1 MEDNLRLENNFRN
14 DRSLGTAE
22 KTVISQARQSVN
34 VQEKLKLAKPNLSH
48 TDIHHEI
55 TKNVDHLSSKPLRNI
70 LKQHRTE
77 IEEEELVKYMSKLPS
92 YLERGQTRQDKV
104 LNVGVL
110 DWGRLEKWQC
120 SQKQM
125 PARNS
130 RHSLSSCDSSSPF
143 STEGSSV
150 YSSGGQSCS
159 PGRLRTHRPSLQFH
173 LMSSPNKGSSPVK
186 SLKESTGKFQ
196 DVKGSQTSTVIKQAK
211 FIRADQP
218 FPKCHPE
225 INLDRCK
232 RIDSNPKINPENGT
246 LPNGLDYEGQQ
257 FMKTKTK
264 TKTTI
269 KPPEDEFMKRAGKLQ
284 EQKAYVADQDVDQTN
299 ERLILLIPRDSP
311 QGSHS
316 GVPHKSTMM
325 FGEKEEE
332 ANRKSFSDVPVEIFF
347 PGVHSDVPHSCPLPY
362 ENAGPLEEKWHSG
375 EMKNLSF
382 LSDSSQSV
390 PQQAKIGMSTSRDTI
405 PKVKKPTVMLSDSS
419 SKEPCVVDQKM
430 NRLASEKV
438 RSTSPFR
445 RLSIGMSRI
454 SKSFSSKEGSSKP
467 QFSSTYNSAQSGSE
481 SAMASMRQG
490 NQSSDAQNASSR
502 TRSSPLRRL
511 LEPMLKPKAANF
523 HHSGEKLQRGSKS
536 TDTVCKSFNIQLD
549 CMPGTAQIEAVKSD
563 TTTPGKISVSDS
575 FKDKKYTSSPFQAL
589 LRVAVKNGQP
599 MFTFAVDNER
609 DLLAATIKK
618 LSASREDDYRCIY
631 TFFSIQEVK
640 KRNGRWTNQGGK
652 GKGHDYI
659 PNVVAQLKVSGSQ
672 FSNLIRQNYMAQSFA
687 REFVL
692 FAMDPHQAEQQTL
705 DFQPN
710 DELAAIVV
718 KIPEVIN
725 RSTIRDG
732 NQTNKCNNY
741 SEARCNSTSGN
752 VQNQP
757 VLGSQSL
764 INTTV
769 ILPSGI
775 HSLPNKGG
783 PSSLLQRWRS
793 GGSCDC
799 GGWDLGCKLRI
810 LVNHNQLTKKLSTTK
825 ACSAIDKFEL
835 VSQGG
840 EENQPVFSM
849 APFKEGIYSP
859 RILKMPFYIARQA
872 PKLWRKICTETTIE
886 ISLVAENRRLLLAG
900 IVFQY
905 IHGLAAHGIHYL
917 HRPGPTL
924 QDAGFFLLP
933 ELGQD
938 RAYVSE
944 TSFTFIFASFV
955 LWTIHPFVFQN
966 KKIYTVLIWCRV
978 LAYLVACQ
986 ILRIFTFYS
995 THLPGPNYHCHE
1007 GSKLARLPHP
1017 KSAVELLV
1025 INFSRGVNYG
1035 CGDLIF
1041 SSHMIFT
1048 IVFVRTFHK
1057 YGTNRCIKQLAWLLA
1072 VVQSFLIVASHKH
1085 YTVDVVVAWYT
1096 VNLVTFFID
1105 KKLPDLPERPT
1116 GLTSLPLLPQS
1127 RDWDSKNKEEHQI
1140 LLTGVTVET
1149 AG

>member
-1 MEDNLRLENNFRN
+1 MEDNLRLEKNFRN
-14 DRSLGTAE
+14 DQSLGTAE

-34 VQEKLKLAKPNLSH
+34 VQEKLKLAKPNSSH

-55 TKNVDHLSSKPLRNI
+55 TKNVDHLSSKPWRNI
-70 LKQHRTE
+70 LKQHRTA

-130 RHSLSSCDSSSPF
+130 RHSLSSCGSSSPF

-159 PGRLRTHRPSLQFH
+159 PGRQMTHRPSLQFH

-186 SLKESTGKFQ
+186 SLKESIGKFQ
-196 DVKGSQTSTVIKQAK
+196 DVKGSQTSTVIEQAK

-218 FPKCHPE
+218 FPKYHPE

-246 LPNGLDYEGQQ
+246 LPNGLDYEGLQ
-257 FMKTKTK
+257 FMKMK

-284 EQKAYVADQDVDQTN
+284 EQKACVADQYVDLTN

-311 QGSHS
+311 QGSDS

-347 PGVHSDVPHSCPLPY
+347 PAVHSDVPHSCPLPY
-362 ENAGPLEEKWHSG
+362 ENGRPLEKKWHSG

-405 PKVKKPTVMLSDSS
+405 SKVKKPTVMLSDSS
-419 SKEPCVVDQKM
+419 SKEPFVADQKM

-445 RLSIGMSRI
+445 RLSIGMSKI

-481 SAMASMRQG
+481 SAMASMHQG

-502 TRSSPLRRL
+502 ARSSPLRRL
-511 LEPMLKPKAANF
+511 LEPMLKPRAANF

-536 TDTVCKSFNIQLD
+536 TDTVCKSLNIQLD
-549 CMPGTAQIEAVKSD
+549 CMPGTAQIEVVKSD

-618 LSASREDDYRCIY
+618 LSASREDDYSCIY
-631 TFFSIQEVK
+631 TFFAIQEVK

-672 FSNLIRQNYMAQSFA
+672 FSNFTRQNYMAQSFA

-810 LVNHNQLTKKLSTTK
+810 LVNHNQLTKKLNTTK
-825 ACSAIDKFEL
+825 ACSAVDKFEL

-849 APFKEGIYSP
+849 APFKEGIYSVE
-859 RILKMPFYIARQA
+859 FN
-872 PKLWRKICTETTIE
+872 T
-886 ISLVAENRRLLLAG
+886 SLS
-900 IVFQY
+900 
-905 IHGLAAHGIHYL
+905 
-917 HRPGPTL
+917 TL
-924 QDAGFFLLP
+924 QAFSLCIAVLDGKKLCEMSESSSLFEEKPSLETIQSQNDGLRAPNGSAGEVP
-933 ELGQD
+933 A
-938 RAYVSE
+938 RYVSYPPL
-944 TSFTFIFASFV
+944 SPV
-955 LWTIHPFVFQN
+955 G
-966 KKIYTVLIWCRV
+966 RV
-978 LAYLVACQ
+978 
-986 ILRIFTFYS
+986 
-995 THLPGPNYHCHE
+995 
-1007 GSKLARLPHP
+1007 
-1017 KSAVELLV
+1017 
-1025 INFSRGVNYG
+1025 
-1035 CGDLIF
+1035 
-1041 SSHMIFT
+1041 
-1048 IVFVRTFHK
+1048 
-1057 YGTNRCIKQLAWLLA
+1057 
-1072 VVQSFLIVASHKH
+1072 
-1085 YTVDVVVAWYT
+1085 
-1096 VNLVTFFID
+1096 
-1105 KKLPDLPERPT
+1105 
-1116 GLTSLPLLPQS
+1116 
-1127 RDWDSKNKEEHQI
+1127 
-1140 LLTGVTVET
+1140 
-1149 AG
+1149 

>member
-849 APFKEGIYSP
+849 APFKEGIYS
-859 RILKMPFYIARQA
+859 
-872 PKLWRKICTETTIE
+872 LWRKICTETTIE

-933 ELGQD
+933 VRNISFRNTLLFVKWNSILCSFSVLFQELGQD

-1105 KKLPDLPERPT
+1105 KKLPGWHRKESNWEQNASLDVAAATSDL
-1116 GLTSLPLLPQS
+1116 LLQDP
-1127 RDWDSKNKEEHQI
+1127 I
-1140 LLTGVTVET
+1140 
-1149 AG
+1149 

>member
-264 TKTTI
+264 TKTKTTI

-502 TRSSPLRRL
+502 ARSSPLRRL

-849 APFKEGIYSP
+849 APFKEGIYS
-859 RILKMPFYIARQA
+859 
-872 PKLWRKICTETTIE
+872 LWRKICTETTIE

-1085 YTVDVVVAWYT
+1085 YTVDVVVAW
-1096 VNLVTFFID
+1096 
-1105 KKLPDLPERPT
+1105 
-1116 GLTSLPLLPQS
+1116 
-1127 RDWDSKNKEEHQI
+1127 
-1140 LLTGVTVET
+1140 
-1149 AG
+1149 

>member
-849 APFKEGIYSP
+849 APFKEGIYS
-859 RILKMPFYIARQA
+859 
-872 PKLWRKICTETTIE
+872 LWRKICTETTIE